1 MQSSQLVPL
10 LIAGS
15 SHPALAEEV
24 SRILGI
30 KLGEVAL
37 SRFPD
42 GEVSFE
48 ILESVR
54 GREVFILQSIALNP
68 DHYLMELLIIADA
81 LKRASAKSITAVVP
95 YYGYCRQD
103 RKDKPREPI
112 TAKLVANLLVT
123 SGIDHILTM
132 DLHAGQVQGFFDIPL
147 DNLNG
152 RPVLA
157 EAFKR
162 LYKGHNCVVVTPD
175 VGSVKIARN
184 YAHHLG
190 VDFVIIDK
198 HRVDPLHID
207 TVRVIGDI
215 KGKDVLLA
223 DDMCTTG
230 VTLLSAAKACREK
243 GAERIFAVVTHGL
256 LVEDSLQQ
264 LGQSPIEAL
273 IITNTVPSSGRF
285 QGSKKIHTVSIAPLL
300 AEAIRCLFSQK
311 SIQHL
316 YK

>member
-1 MQSSQLVPL
+1 MQSQLDPL

-15 SHPALAEEV
+15 SHPALAAEV
-24 SRILGI
+24 SQILGL
-30 KLGEVAL
+30 KLGAIAL
-37 SRFPD
+37 SQFPD
-42 GEVSFE
+42 GEVSCE

-54 GREVFILQSIALNP
+54 GREVFILQTIALTP
-68 DHYLMELLIIADA
+68 DRYLMELLIIADA
-81 LKRASAKSITAVVP
+81 LRRASAKSITAVIP

-103 RKDKPREPI
+103 RKEKPREPI
-112 TAKLVANLLVT
+112 TAKLVANLLTT
-123 SGIDHILTM
+123 SGINHVLTL

-152 RPVLA
+152 RPTLV
-157 EAFKR
+157 EAFKA
-162 LYKGHNCVVVTPD
+162 LHKDQNNCVVVTPD

-184 YAHHLG
+184 YANNLG

-207 TVRVIGDI
+207 TIRLIGDV

-230 VTLLSAAKACREK
+230 ETLLSAAKACQEK
-243 GAERIFAVVTHGL
+243 GASRIFAVVTHGL
-256 LVEDSLQQ
+256 LVGDSIENLEK
-264 LGQSPIEAL
+264 SPIEAL
-273 IITNTVPSSGRF
+273 IITNTVPSTRRF
-285 QGSKKIHTVSIAPLL
+285 ERSKKIHTVSIAPLL
-300 AEAIRCLFSQK
+300 AEAISCLFSQK

-316 YK
+316 Y